1 MCLCCVQLVA
11 RRGICYVSTS
21 FVRVVYCDYM
31 PREKKIKLLNQRI
44 HIPTFHHWAL
54 CIRRTLC
61 RHVTIGTRQS
71 VPILM
76 TKSLKFFGVLTVF
89 DCFWRLMHCWYT
101 VGTVLYSLGR
111 PVTIGAPMVLTV
123 FDDWY
128 SVPVYQ
134 SSKTVKNSQKTVK
147 TAKITIGVPIVTCLH
162 RVRRI
167 DKVRVRIRVRRI
179 HKAHHCV
186 LGLKQHKR
194 GRWILLIKPKNKA
207 VKCADA
213 AVAVV

>member
-31 PREKKIKLLNQRI
+31 PRAKKIKLVNQRV
-44 HIPTFHHWAL
+44 HIPTFHHWALCIRWTRTRTL

-61 RHVTIGTRQS
+61 RHVTIGT
-71 VPILM
+71 PIVI
-76 TKSLKFFGVLTVF
+76 KIFWCF
-89 DCFWRLMHCWYT
+89 DCL
-101 VGTVLYSLGR
+101 
-111 PVTIGAPMVLTV
+111 LTV

-128 SVPVYQ
+128 CLPVYT
-134 SSKTVKNSQKTVK
+134 SSKTVKNSRNTVK
-147 TAKITIGVPIVTCLH
+147 TAKMTIGVPIVTCLH

-167 DKVRVRIRVRRI
+167 DKVRVRVRRI

-213 AVAVV
+213 AVTVVWVAR